1 MLHEFNQQH
10 AQMVLI
16 HVMCIIRGD
25 GCLAAVIPIRTL
37 ALPSANKAIT
47 FSGSAREV
55 IRYIYCFAANVKLA
69 SLCLSARVFI
79 FSLSYVNRDCL
90 FPRT

>member
-55 IRYIYCFAANVKLA
+55 IGYIYCFAANVKLA

>member
-25 GCLAAVIPIRTL
+25 RYLAGVIPIRTL

>member
-25 GCLAAVIPIRTL
+25 RYLAAVIPIRTL

-47 FSGSAREV
+47 FSGSVREV

>member
-25 GCLAAVIPIRTL
+25 GCLAAVIPIRIL
-37 ALPSANKAIT
+37 ALPSANKAIP

-55 IRYIYCFAANVKLA
+55 MRYIYCFAANVKLA

>member
-1 MLHEFNQQH
+1 MMHEFHRQH

-25 GCLAAVIPIRTL
+25 GYFAAVIPIGTL
-37 ALPSANKAIT
+37 ALPSANTKIT

-55 IRYIYCFAANVKLA
+55 LRYIYCFAANVKLA

-79 FSLSYVNRDCL
+79 FSLSYVYRDCL

>member
-25 GCLAAVIPIRTL
+25 CYLAAVIPIRTL

-47 FSGSAREV
+47 FSGSGREV

-90 FPRT
+90 FPQT

>member
-25 GCLAAVIPIRTL
+25 RYLAAVIPTRTL

-90 FPRT
+90 FP

>member
-25 GCLAAVIPIRTL
+25 CYLAAVIPIRTL